1 MNRTE
6 LRFFS
11 NCDVFVTQFTVY
23 LNLTKAICMKTK
35 NYLPSSL
42 GDGKPDWFRFLSML
56 LLLCCGT
63 AAKGQDKL
71 EVSGKV
77 TFQNSGL
84 PGVSVTVKG
93 TSLGTSTD
101 VEGAYSLE
109 GVDSDAVLV
118 FSLLG
123 FGQQEIPVAGQSVIH
138 VTMQEDVASLD
149 QVVVIGYGT
158 AKKKDLTG
166 AVSQISAEKL
176 ENENPNA
183 VADILRGNIAGL
195 NVGYSTSAKGG
206 AGLEVRG
213 RATLNAGGSPL
224 IVLDGVIYP
233 GQLADINPNDIETID
248 VLKDASSAA
257 VFGAKAASG
266 VILIT
271 TKKGKEGKTTV
282 KFNSNVGIATMSVH
296 EPVYGPHEFIAWRED
311 VMKNINAG
319 GYQPYEFSDPRNLP
333 DDISLEEWMAYDG
346 SSGDPVTI
354 WLQRLNMQPEE
365 IANYKAGKSVNWY
378 DMMFQN
384 AFRQDHTVSLS
395 GRTEGVQYY
404 MSLGYLDNKGIVVGD
419 DFQTVRSRLNIE
431 GKVNDFLSVGM
442 HTQFADRDESQVPV
456 DWGLARVLSPW
467 GSEFDEE
474 GFYKFQPNEE
484 RSGGNHPYYAPSLT
498 DRRQKET
505 TLNSTLF
512 ANVTLPFGI
521 SYQLNFT
528 PRFEYY
534 ERYNHE
540 SSKHE
545 DWANDGGRVSRQQR
559 KVYYWQVDNILN
571 WTRTFNDIHN
581 LNVTLLANAEKYQS
595 WDNTMTNEGF
605 IPHDDLGYH
614 AIGSGTVPGVSS
626 NDQYSTGDA
635 LMARLIYSLKDRYL
649 LTASVRRDGYSAFGK
664 ANPRATFFSIAG
676 GWVFSEEPFY
686 NSSWLN
692 YGKLRVSWGSN
703 GNRDLGPGGR
713 YAALSN
719 LTTGPYL
726 HVTPDGTV
734 YQVNQLYVDKMA
746 NPLLQWERTTA
757 FNVGMDFSLFNKID
771 GTLELYEMSTTDLLV
786 QRSLP
791 DILGFNFVWDN
802 LGEVKN
808 RGIELSLSSLN
819 MSRDNFSWRTSVNF
833 QLNRNE
839 IRHLYGDTDEEGNEL
854 DDLENQWFI
863 GHAIDEI
870 WNYQVDGVW
879 QQDEAEEAAK
889 YGVFP
894 GDFKVIDRNGD
905 GQFTR
910 QDKVFQGFAEPRFK
924 WTVRNEFRLFQ
935 NLDLSFM
942 IYSYWGHK
950 TAFNQ
955 AKNRDGF
962 LDRTSSYVFPYWTPE
977 NPTNEWARLYSS
989 EGSASGFS
997 VYRDRSF
1004 IRLDNIALG
1013 YHVPQQLLE
1022 RARVESLRLFFTIR
1036 NVAVWSPHWDFW
1048 DPEWDPGVG
1057 PGPTPRTFTLGIDL
1071 TL

>member
-1 MNRTE
+1 
-6 LRFFS
+6 
-11 NCDVFVTQFTVY
+11 
-23 LNLTKAICMKTK
+23 MKTLTRPPRTPRGR
-35 NYLPSSL
+35 NYYL
-42 GDGKPDWFRFLSML
+42 FRLQSIVFGI
-56 LLLCCGT
+56 CCCFQLHAQEGV
-63 AAKGQDKL
+63 D
-71 EVSGKV
+71 VSGTV
-77 TFQNSGL
+77 SFQDGGL
-84 PGVSVTVKG
+84 PGVSVVVQG
-93 TSLGTSTD
+93 TDIGTSTD
-101 VEGAYSLE
+101 VEGNYELQNIDPGAT
-109 GVDSDAVLV
+109 LV

-123 FGQQEIPVAGQSVIH
+123 FGQQEVPLDGRTTVDI
-138 VTMQEDVASLD
+138 TMQEDVASLD
-149 QVVVIGYGT
+149 EVVVIGYGT
-158 AKKKDLTG
+158 ARKKDLTG
-166 AVSQISAEKL
+166 AVSQVSAEKL

-271 TKKGKEGKTTV
+271 TKKGQEGKTTV
-282 KFNSNVGIATMSVH
+282 NFNSNVSIATMSVH
-296 EPVYGPHEFIAWRED
+296 EPVLGPHEFIAWRED

-319 GYQPYEFSDPRNLP
+319 GYEPYEFSDPRTLP
-333 DDISLEEWMAYDG
+333 SDISLEEWLDYDG
-346 SSGDPVTI
+346 SSGDPVTV
-354 WLQRLNMQPEE
+354 WLQRLNMQPVE
-365 IANYKAGKSVNWY
+365 IENYKAGRSVNWY

-404 MSLGYLDNKGIVVGD
+404 MSLGYLDNEGIVVGD
-419 DFQTVRSRLNIE
+419 DFQTVRSRINIE
-431 GKVNDFLSVGM
+431 GRVTDFLSVGM

-467 GSEFDEE
+467 GSELDEE
-474 GFYKFQPNEE
+474 GFYKFRPNEE
-484 RSGGNHPYYAPSLT
+484 NSGGNHPYYAPSLT

-512 ANVTLPFGI
+512 AKVTLPFGI
-521 SYQLNFT
+521 TYNLNFT
-528 PRFEYY
+528 PRFEFY
-534 ERYNHE
+534 ERFNHE

-545 DWANDGGRVSRQQR
+545 EWGQDGGHVSRQQR

-581 LNVTLLANAEKYQS
+581 FNVTLLANAEKYQS

-614 AIGSGTVPGVSS
+614 AIGSGTLPGVGSD
-626 NDQYSTGDA
+626 DQYATGDA

-649 LTASVRRDGYSAFGK
+649 LTSSVRRDGYSAFGE

-676 GWVFSEEPFY
+676 GWVFSEEPFF
-686 NSSWLN
+686 NSSWLD

-703 GNRDLGPGGR
+703 GNRDLGTNGR

-719 LTTGPYL
+719 LTSGPYL
-726 HVTPDGTV
+726 HVNPDGTV

-746 NPLLQWERTTA
+746 NPHLQWERTTA
-757 FNVGMDFSLFNKID
+757 FNVGLDFSMFNRID
-771 GTLELYEMSTTDLLV
+771 GTLELYQMSTTDLLV

-802 LGEVKN
+802 LGEVMN
-808 RGIELSLSSLN
+808 RGIELSLNSLN
-819 MSRDNFSWRTSVNF
+819 MTRDNFSWRTSVNF

-839 IRHLYGDTDEEGNEL
+839 IKHLYGDLDENGNEL
-854 DDLENQWFI
+854 DDFENTWFI

-870 WNYQVDGVW
+870 WDYRVNGVW
-879 QQDEAEEAAK
+879 QTDQAEQAAE

-894 GDFKVIDRNGD
+894 GDFNIADLNGD

-910 QDKVFQGFAEPRFK
+910 DDKVFQGFTEPRFK
-924 WTVRNEFRLFQ
+924 WTLRNDFRFFN
-935 NLDLSFM
+935 NLDVSFM

-950 TAFNQ
+950 TTFNQ

-962 LDRTSSYVFPYWTPE
+962 LDRTSSYVFPYWTPD
-977 NPTNEWARLYSS
+977 NPINDWARLYSS
-989 EGSASGFS
+989 EGGSSGFN

-1004 IRLDNIALG
+1004 IRLDNIAIG
-1013 YHVPQQLLE
+1013 YSIPQQFLE
-1022 RARVESLRLFFTIR
+1022 RAKISQLKFFFNVR
-1036 NVAVWSPHWDFW
+1036 NVAVWTPEWEYW
-1048 DPEWDPGVG
+1048 DPEWDPNVG

>member
-1 MNRTE
+1 
-6 LRFFS
+6 
-11 NCDVFVTQFTVY
+11 
-23 LNLTKAICMKTK
+23 MKTK
-35 NYLPSSL
+35 PNPPCPGQGRNKLL
-42 GDGKPDWFRFLSML
+42 FRLQSIV
-56 LLLCCGT
+56 LCLFCCFQ
-63 AAKGQDKL
+63 AYGQDRI
-71 EVSGKV
+71 EVNGKV

-93 TSLGTSTD
+93 TTLGTSTD
-101 VEGAYSLE
+101 IEGNYQLE
-109 GVDSDAVLV
+109 GVDPDAVLV

-123 FGQQEIPVAGQSVIH
+123 FGQQEIPVEGKSVINT
-138 VTMQEDVASLD
+138 VMEEDVASLD

-158 AKKKDLTG
+158 ARKKDLTG
-166 AVSQISAEKL
+166 AVSQVSAEKL

-195 NVGYSTSAKGG
+195 NVGFSTSAKGG

-271 TKKGKEGKTTV
+271 TKKGQEGKTTV
-282 KFNSNVGIATMSVH
+282 NFNSNVSIATMSVN

-319 GYQPYEFSDPRNLP
+319 GYDPYEFSDPRNLP
-333 DDISLEEWMAYDG
+333 SDISLDEWMAYDG
-346 SSGDPVTI
+346 SSGDPVSV
-354 WLQRLNMQPEE
+354 WLRRLNMQPVE
-365 IANYKAGKSVNWY
+365 IENYKAGKSVNWY

-384 AFRQDHTVSLS
+384 AFRQDHTISLS
-395 GRTEGVQYY
+395 GRKEGVQYY
-404 MSLGYLDNKGIVVGD
+404 MSLGYLDNEGIVVGD
-419 DFQTVRSRLNIE
+419 DFQTVRSRINIE

-456 DWGLARVLSPW
+456 NWGLARTLSPW

-474 GFYKFQPNEE
+474 GFYKYRPNEE
-484 RSGGNHPYYAPSLT
+484 NSGGNHPYYAPSLT

-512 ANVTLPFGI
+512 AKVTLPFGI
-521 SYQLNFT
+521 TYRLNFT
-528 PRFEYY
+528 PRFEFY

-545 DWANDGGRVSRQQR
+545 DWGRDGGHVSRRQR

-571 WTRTFNDIHN
+571 WNKTVADVHN
-581 LNVTLLANAEKYQS
+581 FNVTLLANAEKYQS

-614 AIGSGTVPGVSS
+614 GIKSGTNPLVESD
-626 NDQYSTGDA
+626 DQYSTGDA
-635 LMARLIYSLKDRYL
+635 LMARLIYSFRDRYL
-649 LTASVRRDGYSAFGK
+649 MTASVRRDGYSAFGE

-719 LTTGPYL
+719 LTAGPYL
-726 HVTPDGTV
+726 HVNSDGEV

-746 NPLLQWERTTA
+746 NPNLQWERTTA
-757 FNVGMDFSLFNKID
+757 FNIGLDFSLFNKVD

-808 RGIELSLSSLN
+808 KGIELSLSSLN
-819 MSRDNFSWRTSVNF
+819 MSKDNFSWRTSFNF

-839 IRHLYGDTDEEGNEL
+839 IAHLYGDTDENGNEL
-854 DDLENQWFI
+854 DDLENEWFI
-863 GHAIDEI
+863 GHGIDEI

-879 QQDEAEEAAK
+879 QQDEAEEADK
-889 YGVFP
+889 YGVSP
-894 GDFKVIDRNGD
+894 GDFKVVDLNGD

-910 QDKVFQGFAEPRFK
+910 EDKVFQGFEEPRFK
-924 WTVRNEFRLFQ
+924 WTIRNEFSLFK
-935 NLDLSFM
+935 NLDVSFM

-989 EGSASGFS
+989 EGASSGFS

-1013 YHVPQQLLE
+1013 YNVPHQFLE
-1022 RARVESLRLFFTIR
+1022 RAKVESLKFFFNIR
-1036 NVAVWSPHWDFW
+1036 NVGVWAPNWDYW
-1048 DPEWDPGVG
+1048 DPEWDPEVG
-1057 PGPTPRTFTLGIDL
+1057 AGPTPRTYTFGIDL